1 MADMEQWLDED
12 AILPHEE
19 DWRDAVPSWFKQP
32 LPDEPHVRQLIF
44 DLSLGPKNRASPRL
58 AQICLGGALMVF
70 VSAC

>member
-1 MADMEQWLDED
+1 MARQEHMADMEQWLDED

-44 DLSLGPKNRASPRL
+44 DLSLGPKNRASPPDSRRFVW
-58 AQICLGGALMVF
+58 GAP
-70 VSAC
+70 